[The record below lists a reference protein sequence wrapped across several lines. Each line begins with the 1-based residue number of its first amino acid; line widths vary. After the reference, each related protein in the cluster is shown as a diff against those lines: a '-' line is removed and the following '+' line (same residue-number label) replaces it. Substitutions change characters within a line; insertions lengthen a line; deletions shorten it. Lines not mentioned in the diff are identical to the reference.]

1 MSFHRSSLP
10 ASGTPSSG
18 HLTQENSGDTRPT
31 SRKRRL
37 DLHKLPLRSVLVLP
51 FLTQVFAAV
60 GLVGYLSYRNGQ
72 QAVTDLVSQLQGE
85 TTARVEQHLNEYLQL
100 PHRIN
105 QINAMATALNTLD
118 WEDSSALEKHF
129 WQQMQTFPEVS
140 YIYAGTEAGIF
151 IGAEPVE
158 DGFPNVAYAD
168 SNSEAQGFE
177 TYKTD
182 GAGDRTALLSIVEDY
197 ALFGRPWYLAAQQSG
212 KPTWGKPYVWAAPYA
227 TVALPA
233 VYPIYDDASPSP
245 SDGNSDGNSENDKGG
260 SQTGR
265 FKGVFAVDFALV
277 AIGDFLESLE
287 IGKTGEVFIME
298 RRSGL
303 LVSTSTEELPF
314 QKSADGKETRLLATQ
329 SSTPLIRQTV
339 EFLTEQFGNLDT
351 IQKTQQLNFEVNGDR
366 QLFQVTPYQDEFG
379 LDWLIVVT
387 VPESDFMAQIHAN
400 NRTTILLC
408 LGALGLASLAGAA
421 TAQWIA
427 RPITQLNQAAQ
438 AIAQGDL
445 SQTITPER
453 TSTKEVNG
461 LSDSFND
468 MAARLRESF
477 ATLEQR
483 VDERTS
489 ELQQRNQQLGT
500 TLSELRTTQNE
511 LIRSEKLAVLGQL
524 VAGVAHEI
532 NTPLGAINASVGN
545 ISTALKQSFAQ
556 MPTLMAQLNP
566 DERHQFFEL
575 VAASQ
580 QSGEVLSFREERKLK
595 RSLKKQLEALE
606 MDNAAAIAQ
615 DLTHLGFRDDPTPF
629 LPLLRSPHSSA
640 ILGLARSFASQQSN
654 ASNIEIAIERVSKI
668 VFALKN
674 YARQEQTS
682 EKILTHIPD
691 QLNVVL
697 TLYHHQLKQGIDV
710 VKDFSDVAAIPC
722 HAEELNQVWTNLI
735 HNAIQAMKNKGTLT
749 LSVTEQRIDQTPHI
763 CVRITDSGCGISPEN
778 QAKIFEPFFTTKI
791 AGEGTGLGL
800 DIVRRIVEK
809 HDGHIDV
816 ESVPGNTSFSVWF
829 PCPSRS
835 QTTPPAREILPV

>member
-1 MSFHRSSLP
+1 M
-10 ASGTPSSG
+10 
-18 HLTQENSGDTRPT
+18 
-31 SRKRRL
+31 
-37 DLHKLPLRSVLVLP
+37 
-51 FLTQVFAAV
+51 
-60 GLVGYLSYRNGQ
+60 GYLSYRNGQ
-72 QAVTDLVSQLQGE
+72 QAVSDLVTQLEGE
-85 TTARVEQHLNEYLQL
+85 TIARVEQHLHEYLQF

-105 QINAMATALNTLD
+105 QINAMATALGTLD
-118 WEDSSALEKHF
+118 LEDSAALEKHF

-140 YIYAGTEAGIF
+140 YIYAGNEAGIF
-151 IGAEPVE
+151 VGAEPVQ

-168 SNSEAQGFE
+168 SNSEKQGFE

-182 GAGDRTALLSIVEDY
+182 GAGDRTTLDSIVENY
-197 ALFGRPWYLAAQQSG
+197 ELAGRPWYLAAQKAE
-212 KPTWGKPYVWAAPYA
+212 KPTWGEPYVWAAPYA

-233 VYPIYDDASPSP
+233 IYPIYDDP
-245 SDGNSDGNSENDKGG
+245 SDDNAASNRSANDLAPKTDPKTDPEQG
-260 SQTGR
+260 T
-265 FKGVFAVDFALV
+265 FKGAFAVDFALV

-303 LVSTSTEELPF
+303 LVSTSTGELPF
-314 QKSADGKETRLLATQ
+314 QKSAEGKETRLLAAQ
-329 SSTPLIRQTV
+329 SSTPLIQQTV
-339 EFLTEQFGNLDT
+339 AFLTEQFGNLDT
-351 IQKTQQLNFEVNGDR
+351 IQQTQKLSFEIDGNR

-379 LDWLIVVT
+379 LDWLIVVA

-421 TAQWIA
+421 TAQWIS
-427 RPITQLNQAAQ
+427 RPIAQINQAAQ

-445 SQTITPER
+445 SQTITPDR

-461 LSDSFND
+461 LSDSFNN
-468 MAARLRESF
+468 MAARLRQSF

-489 ELQQRNQQLGT
+489 ELQERNQQLGT
-500 TLSELRTTQNE
+500 TLSELRTTQAE
-511 LIRSEKLAVLGQL
+511 LIRSEKMAVLGQL

-545 ISTALKQSFAQ
+545 ISIALKQSFDQ
-556 MPTLMAQLNP
+556 MPVLMAQLNEG
-566 DERHQFFEL
+566 ERHQFFEL

-580 QSGEVLSFREERKLK
+580 KSDEVLSFREERKLK

-606 MDNAAAIAQ
+606 MENAAAIAQ
-615 DLTHLGFRDDPTPF
+615 DLTRLGFRDDPTPF
-629 LPLLRSPHSSA
+629 LPLLRSTHSSA
-640 ILGLARSFASQQSN
+640 ILALARSFATQQSN

-682 EKILTHIPD
+682 DKILTNIPE

-710 VKDFSDVAAIPC
+710 VKDFEDVPTIPC

-735 HNAIQAMKNKGTLT
+735 HNAIQAMENKGTLT
-749 LSVTEQRIDQTPHI
+749 LSVTEQLIEQTPHLCI
-763 CVRITDSGCGISPEN
+763 RITDSGCGISPEN

-800 DIVRRIVEK
+800 DIVRRIIEK
-809 HDGHIDV
+809 HDGRIQV
-816 ESVPGNTSFSVWF
+816 ESEPGCTIFSVWL
-829 PCPSRS
+829 PASPSP
-835 QTTPPAREILPV
+835 QAAPPAKTAVPI